1 MSTVRALVTGIRHER
16 RTDFPK
22 PHMDYIE
29 HTIAYQVDGKT
40 DPGAARK
47 SFSDIVDDIA
57 E

>member
-1 MSTVRALVTGIRHER
+1 MNVGPIFR
-16 RTDFPK
+16 K

-29 HTIAYQVDGKT
+29 HTIAYQVDGNT

-57 E
+57 ER